1 MIMEITERVAR
12 QILLFSLLIL
22 ITPMVL
28 FPEQLGM
35 GLATVS
41 LLYAV
46 YELVYYG
53 AAVFFFHRRFTFF
66 QVAQA
71 AGVCLIYR
79 LLLGAVFGLL
89 IAALYSLNL
98 TVALTLGMSSYLPAI
113 LLHIA
118 ATPIILKP
126 VMRELFQVKT
136 APAFSEQGSSPV
148 VGREQEKPFF
158 TVPKEKKSTDS
169 LFPAVAEPESPA
181 PYVPRHDSHPSAGA
195 QETNGF
201 DRATRYIGEDN
212 SVRLAAVVDHEG
224 LVLGHFKRG
233 ATDAEAW
240 APFSL
245 LLSDSNDQ
253 VLKRGGWGLP
263 EKIDILL
270 DDKRIV
276 VAREETFSLMVI
288 ANRQVEDLLT
298 IRINR
303 GLESIKKY
311 MAERYTQKV
320 PLNTER
326 TYVRSTERTE

>member
-1 MIMEITERVAR
+1 MEITERVAR

-35 GLATVS
+35 GLAKVS

-53 AAVFFFHRRFTFF
+53 VAVFFLHRRFTFF

-98 TVALTLGMSSYLPAI
+98 TVSLTLGMSSYLPAV

-118 ATPIILKP
+118 STPFILKP
-126 VMRELFQVKT
+126 VMRELFQVR
-136 APAFSEQGSSPV
+136 AIPPFSEPGSSPV
-148 VGREQEKPFF
+148 VVREQEKSFF
-158 TVPKEKKSTDS
+158 TVSAEKKSTDS
-169 LFPAVAEPESPA
+169 LFPAINEQESPTHYA
-181 PYVPRHDSHPSAGA
+181 PRHDSHLLAGM
-195 QETNGF
+195 QDTNGF
-201 DRATRYIGEDN
+201 DRATRYIGEDS

-224 LVLGHFKRG
+224 LMLGHFKRG
-233 ATDAEAW
+233 VTDAEAL

-245 LLSDSNDQ
+245 LFSDTNCQ
-253 VLKRGGWGLP
+253 VLKRVGWGSP

-276 VAREETFSLMVI
+276 VAREGTFSLMVI
-288 ANRQVEDLLT
+288 AHRQVEDLLT

>member
-1 MIMEITERVAR
+1 MEITERVVR
-12 QILLFSLLIL
+12 PILLFSLLIL

-28 FPEQLGM
+28 FPAQLGM
-35 GLATVS
+35 GLAKVS

-53 AAVFFFHRRFTFF
+53 VAVFFFHRRFTFF
-66 QVAQA
+66 QVAQT

-98 TVALTLGMSSYLPAI
+98 TVSLTLGMSSYLPAI

-118 ATPIILKP
+118 ATPFILKP
-126 VMRELFQVKT
+126 FIRELFPVS
-136 APAFSEQGSSPV
+136 AVRRLSEQGFSPV
-148 VGREQEKPFF
+148 VVREQGKSSF
-158 TVPKEKKSTDS
+158 TVSTEKKSTDS
-169 LFPAVAEPESPA
+169 PFPVINEQELPA
-181 PYVPRHDSHPSAGA
+181 RYAPRSDSLLLTGA
-195 QETNGF
+195 QDTNGF
-201 DRATRYIGEDN
+201 DRATRYIGEVN
-212 SVRLAAVVDHEG
+212 SVCLAAVVDREG

-233 ATDAEAW
+233 MTDAEAL

-245 LLSDSNDQ
+245 LFSDTSCQ
-253 VLKRGGWGLP
+253 VLKRVGWGSP

-270 DDKRIV
+270 HDKRIV
-276 VAREETFSLMVI
+276 VAREETFSLMVV
-288 ANRQVEDLLT
+288 AHRQVEDLLT

-311 MAERYTQKV
+311 MEERYTQKV

-326 TYVRSTERTE
+326 TYV

>member
-1 MIMEITERVAR
+1 MEITERVVR
-12 QILLFSLLIL
+12 QVLLFSLLIL

-28 FPEQLGM
+28 FPAQLGL
-35 GLATVS
+35 GLAKVS

-46 YELVYYG
+46 YELIYYG
-53 AAVFFFHRRFTFF
+53 VAVFFFHRRFTFF

-89 IAALYSLNL
+89 IAALYSLNP

-113 LLHIA
+113 LLHIVS
-118 ATPIILKP
+118 TPFILKP
-126 VMRELFQVKT
+126 FMRQLFPVS
-136 APAFSEQGSSPV
+136 AVRHLGEQGLSPV
-148 VGREQEKPFF
+148 AVREQGKSSF
-158 TVPKEKKSTDS
+158 TVSTERKSTDLLS
-169 LFPAVAEPESPA
+169 PAVNEQESPVRYA
-181 PYVPRHDSHPSAGA
+181 SRPDSLLLAGA
-195 QETNGF
+195 QDTNGF
-201 DRATRYIGEDN
+201 DRAARYIGEVS
-212 SVRLAAVVDHEG
+212 SVCLAAVVDPEG
-224 LVLGHFKRG
+224 LVLAHFKRG
-233 ATDAEAW
+233 MTDAEAL

-245 LLSDSNDQ
+245 LFSDASCQ
-253 VLKRGGWGLP
+253 VLKRVGWGSP

-270 DDKRIV
+270 HDKRIV

-288 ANRQVEDLLT
+288 AHRQVEDLLT

-320 PLNTER
+320 LLNTER
-326 TYVRSTERTE
+326 TYV

>member
-1 MIMEITERVAR
+1 MEITERVAR

-35 GLATVS
+35 GLAKVS
-41 LLYAV
+41 LLYLV

-89 IAALYSLNL
+89 IAALYSMNL
-98 TVALTLGMSSYLPAI
+98 TVSLTLGMSSYLPAI

-118 ATPIILKP
+118 AAPFILKP
-126 VMRELFQVKT
+126 FMRELFPVS
-136 APAFSEQGSSPV
+136 AVRRIGEQGFSPV
-148 VGREQEKPFF
+148 VVRKQGKSSFS
-158 TVPKEKKSTDS
+158 VSAEKKSTDS
-169 LFPAVAEPESPA
+169 LSPAINEQESPTRYA
-181 PYVPRHDSHPSAGA
+181 SRPDPLLLAGA
-195 QETNGF
+195 QDTNGF

-233 ATDAEAW
+233 VMDAEAL

-245 LLSDSNDQ
+245 LFSDTNCQ
-253 VLKRGGWGLP
+253 VLKRVGWGSP

-288 ANRQVEDLLT
+288 AHRQVEDLLT

-320 PLNTER
+320 PLNTEK
-326 TYVRSTERTE
+326 TYV